1 MDSYCTLE
9 YSNQLATLEFGSA
22 AHNALPSQVLEQ
34 MTNHLIQIKQRPDVK
49 TVLIKSQGER
59 SFCAG
64 ADLNE
69 LMNLQDEK
77 QAKNF
82 FFRFARVIMAMR
94 SCPQIVIARVQGKA
108 VGGALGLI
116 AAADLAF
123 ATDQASIRLSELSN
137 GIGPFVVGPA
147 IERKTGLSSFNHLA
161 LNPASWFAASWA
173 MEHGLFNEVFH
184 ITEAMDERIAA
195 KIDELQKYS
204 GEAMRELKKMMWSDT
219 PEWNDLLEK
228 RSAISGT
235 LVMTKESKDAI
246 GRLVQTGK

>member
-1 MDSYCTLE
+1 MDPYCTLD
-9 YSNQLATLEFGSA
+9 YSGQHATIEFGSA

-34 MTNHLIQIKQRPDVK
+34 LNNYLFQIKQETDVK
-49 TVLIKSQGER
+49 TILIKSQGER

-69 LMNLQDEK
+69 LVNLKDEQ
-77 QAKNF
+77 QAKSF
-82 FFRFARVIMAMR
+82 FFQFTRVIMAIR
-94 SCPQIVIARVQGKA
+94 TCPQIVIARVQGKA

-116 AAADLAF
+116 AAADLVY
-123 ATDQASIRLSELSN
+123 ATDQASIRLSELIN

-161 LNPASWFAASWA
+161 LNPATWFSATWA

-184 ITEAMDERIAA
+184 ITEAMDERIIARL
-195 KIDELQKYS
+195 DELQKYS

-219 PEWNDLLEK
+219 PEWNDLMEQ
-228 RSAISGT
+228 RATISGR
-235 LVMTKESKDAI
+235 LVMTKESKEAI